1 KRYIISIRALM
12 KKVVV
17 FSSKVFVIIIITLL
31 ILEFG
36 LWLFPSVIPPGIL
49 IHFNN
54 GLRKKI
60 ARGRFPTFDD
70 TVIFNRDDNG
80 PELRLWKPFTKIT
93 ARDIEVPGDFYIVK
107 TDEIGFCN
115 PSGFYSQASNI
126 DVITIGDSFTWCN
139 AVRSE
144 DTWTKRLSDFS
155 GLSTYNIGKGGMGLY
170 EYLQILKGFGIQK
183 SPRFVILNVYE
194 GNDLRD
200 DIRYQQ
206 SKYNSIELNSNSSY
220 SSFLQGITELI
231 NSPLGRYSYSF
242 NLFLAAIKN
251 TIIYISS
258 PTTGDMD
265 FRYRLGF
272 PGKSIPFNLENS
284 DLDEVL
290 HARLLLEK
298 EIGFDVFT
306 EALKIFV
313 RLSKEHNFIPI
324 VIYTPSAHTTYA
336 AYVVFNDPTLAD
348 VMQLFSNSQREF
360 FRMKGKELG
369 YVFIDL
375 TPSLQAAALSS
386 NSQNLL
392 YYRTNLH
399 ITKQAHE
406 IIAKTLSES
415 MQNLGLLEQ
424 DQSRRPD

>member
-1 KRYIISIRALM
+1 M
-12 KKVVV
+12 
-17 FSSKVFVIIIITLL
+17 
-31 ILEFG
+31 
-36 LWLFPSVIPPGIL
+36 LFRS
-49 IHFNN
+49 
-54 GLRKKI
+54 
-60 ARGRFPTFDD
+60 
-70 TVIFNRDDNG
+70 
-80 PELRLWKPFTKIT
+80 
-93 ARDIEVPGDFYIVK
+93 EVPGDFYIVK

-115 PSGFYSQASNI
+115 PSGFYSQSSAI

-155 GLSTYNIGKGGMGLY
+155 GLSTYNLGRGGIGLY

-200 DIRYQQ
+200 AIRYQQ
-206 SKYNSIELNSNSSY
+206 SKSNNIKQNSNSCY
-220 SSFLQGITELI
+220 SSFLQGIIELI
-231 NSPLGRYSYSF
+231 NSPLGRYSYFF
-242 NLFLAAIKN
+242 NLLLAAIKN
-251 TIIYISS
+251 TIIYMSS
-258 PTTGDMD
+258 PSTGGID
-265 FRYRLGF
+265 FRYRLEF
-272 PGKSIPFNLENS
+272 PGESIPFNLENS

-290 HARLLLEK
+290 QARLLLEK

-306 EALKIFV
+306 EALEIFI

-336 AYVVFNDPTLAD
+336 ANVVFNDPTHTD
-348 VMQLFSNSQREF
+348 VMRLFSNSQREF

-375 TPSLQAAALSS
+375 TPYLQSAALSG
-386 NSQNLL
+386 NFQNLL

-399 ITKQAHE
+399 LTKQANE
-406 IIAKTLSES
+406 IIAKALSDT

-424 DQSRRPD
+424 DHNRRPD